1 MNILIFSTVFFPAV
15 GGVENQTL
23 LLINEF
29 VKKGHSVKVVT
40 FQKQRTTLQDI
51 DIHYSPSYFSFAAS
65 FIWCDVIYM
74 PNISLKGL
82 WLFLFNPGKRWVI
95 SHNDYSFFNKKG
107 VLAKL
112 KALSLTFATKNIAVS
127 KSIAKNLK
135 TPSLVIPNCY
145 DESIFRIYP
154 DEQRQFDFVFLGRL
168 VTQKGC
174 ELLLQACKRLNRP
187 FTLNIIGVGVE
198 KSNLEKLTEDLGLSN
213 NVTFLGLLVKEEL
226 ARMLNRHAI
235 MIIPSIE
242 EEGFGMVALEGMACG
257 CKIIA
262 ANAGGLADAVNG
274 FGKKFEMGDLDG
286 LTTLLNEGL
295 DDTSTFMTREVI
307 AYLELH
313 HRHSVANNYLQAFN

>member
-29 VKKGHSVKVVT
+29 IKKGHSVKVVT

-82 WLFLFNPGKRWVI
+82 WLFVFNPGKRWVI

-112 KALSLTFATKNIAVS
+112 KSLSLTFATKNIAVS

-198 KSNLEKLTEDLGLSN
+198 KSNLEKLTKDLGLSN
-213 NVTFLGLLVKEEL
+213 NVTFQGLLVKEEL

-235 MIIPSIE
+235 MVIPSIE

-262 ANAGGLADAVNG
+262 ANAGGLADAVDG

-313 HRHSVANNYLQAFN
+313 HRHNVANNYLQAFN

>member
-29 VKKGHSVKVVT
+29 IEKGHSVKVVT
-40 FQKQRTTLQDI
+40 FQRQRTTLQNV
-51 DIHYSPSYFSFAAS
+51 DIHYSPSYFTFAAS

-82 WLFLFNPGKRWVI
+82 WLFLLNPGKRWVI

-107 VLAKL
+107 FLAKL
-112 KALSLTFATKNIAVS
+112 KSRLLTFATKNIAVS

-135 TPSLVIPNCY
+135 IPSLVIPNCY
-145 DESIFRIYP
+145 DESIFRIYA

-174 ELLLQACKRLNRP
+174 ELLLKACKQLNRP

-198 KSNLEKLTEDLGLSN
+198 KANLEKLTDELGLSN
-213 NVTFLGLLVKEEL
+213 NVTFRGLMVKEEL
-226 ARMLNRHAI
+226 ARMLNRHST

-262 ANAGGLADAVNG
+262 ANAGGLADAVKG
-274 FGKKFEMGDLDG
+274 FGRKFEMGNVDE
-286 LTTLLNEGL
+286 LTTLLNEAL
-295 DDTSTFMTREVI
+295 DDTSTVMTREVI

-313 HRHSVANNYLQAFN
+313 HRHNVANNYLQAFH